1 MKVSVRFGNVNDLMK
16 RLFALTVKKTGAKS
30 SLFLWLFKSIC
41 DKINIFKTLSGGGY
55 IYGSKLKRYSF

>member
-30 SLFLWLFKSIC
+30 FLFFY
-41 DKINIFKTLSGGGY
+41 GY
-55 IYGSKLKRYSF
+55 LG